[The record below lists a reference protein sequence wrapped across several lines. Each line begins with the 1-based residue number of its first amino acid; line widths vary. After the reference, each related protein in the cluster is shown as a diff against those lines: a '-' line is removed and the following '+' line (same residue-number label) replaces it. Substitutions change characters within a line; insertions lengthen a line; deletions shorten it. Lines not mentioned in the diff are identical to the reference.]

1 VNNNTPHLKS
11 ATITLLLIIII
22 IDEDYYYYYYYY
34 YYYSL
39 NEDTWSDSVS
49 SRATSF
55 TIISASMAKLDGSSD
70 TWN

>member
-1 VNNNTPHLKS
+1 VVNNNTPHLKS

-22 IDEDYYYYYYYY
+22 IDEDYYYYYYY